1 MTRASLVANV
11 AVSVVASVVAGM
23 GLYLAPAVL
32 MAAEPEPLAP
42 FQRLI
47 GGQWVMGSAY
57 QTLEWGVG
65 HRSVV
70 ANSYQRDE
78 NGDHLVSEGIWFFH
92 PGKQT
97 IVGYFTAVRM
107 GISLFEYQTV
117 ASETGLQSEITA
129 WDEQGRPAKYQ
140 ERWILQGDERYLWQ
154 LFAAGEGNSE
164 PVLEGVFTRRFAN
177 GDSPG
182 EASR

>member
-1 MTRASLVANV
+1 MTRASLVAKVSARV
-11 AVSVVASVVAGM
+11 AAGVVASV
-23 GLYLAPAVL
+23 GLYLAPAFS
-32 MAAEPEPLAP
+32 MASEPEPLAP

-65 HRSVV
+65 RRSVV
-70 ANSYQRDE
+70 AKSYQRDDK
-78 NGDHLVSEGIWFFH
+78 GDHLVSEGIWFFH
-92 PGKQT
+92 PGEQT
-97 IVGYFTAVRM
+97 IVGYFTAVGM

-117 ASETGLQSEITA
+117 ASEAGLQSEITA
-129 WDEQGRPAKYQ
+129 WDEQGRPTKYQ

-164 PVLEGVFTRRFAN
+164 PVSEGVFTRRFGS
-177 GDSPG
+177 GDSPR
-182 EASR
+182 EASQ